1 MKALTL
7 LKEVSSVPQPLLCP
21 TVINRAAHRSRMER
35 EGVVFFAGFIDYC
48 IC

>member
-21 TVINRAAHRSRMER
+21 TVINKAAHRSRMER
-35 EGVVFFAGFIDYC
+35 EGVVFSAGSIDC
-48 IC
+48 SIR

>member
-21 TVINRAAHRSRMER
+21 TVIKAAHRSGMER
-35 EGVVFFAGFIDYC
+35 EGVVFSAGFIDC
-48 IC
+48 SIR